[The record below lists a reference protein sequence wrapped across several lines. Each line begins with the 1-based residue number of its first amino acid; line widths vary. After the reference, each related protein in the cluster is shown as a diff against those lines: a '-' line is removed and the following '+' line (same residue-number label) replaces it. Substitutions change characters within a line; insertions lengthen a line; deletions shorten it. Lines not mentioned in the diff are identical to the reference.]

1 MKYLKA
7 KLLVLSLILALV
19 VSAQPLQKGQK
30 NYQGDRKAQKEFKKE
45 PFEGHLK
52 GLLNLTEEQQSALKK
67 LQVTHQKEM
76 LPLRNELG
84 EKKAKMRT
92 LQTAENADLK
102 AINALIDEMS
112 VIKTKMAKAKAA
124 KHQAIRKFLT
134 EEQRLQFDLHY
145 SKKGMHYRKGNNF

>member
-7 KLLVLSLILALV
+7 KLLVLSLILALA
-19 VSAQPLQKGQK
+19 VSAQPLQKGSK
-30 NYQGDRKAQKEFKKE
+30 NYHGERKAHREFKTE
-45 PFEGHLK
+45 PFEGHFK
-52 GLLNLTEEQQSALKK
+52 GVLNLTDEQQSALKK
-67 LQVTHQKEM
+67 LQVVHQKEM

-112 VIKTKMAKAKAA
+112 LIKTRMAKAKAA
-124 KHQAIRKFLT
+124 KHQAIRKLLT
-134 EEQRLQFDLHY
+134 DEQRLQFDLHY
-145 SKKGMHYRKGNNF
+145 SQKGMHYRKGNNF

>member
-1 MKYLKA
+1 MKYLKT
-7 KLLVLSLILALV
+7 KLLVLSLMLALA

-30 NYQGDRKAQKEFKKE
+30 NYHGERKAQKEFKNQ
-45 PFEGHLK
+45 PIEGQLK
-52 GLLNLTEEQQSALKK
+52 GLLNLTDEQQSALKK

-102 AINALIDEMS
+102 AINALIDEIS
-112 VIKTKMAKAKAA
+112 LIKTKMAKAKAA
-124 KHQAIRKFLT
+124 KHQAIRKLLT

-145 SKKGMHYRKGNNF
+145 SQKGMHH